1 MMDTCADRGCML
13 GVGWGGGGSPRS
25 AVNLDKI
32 DESELIKLSCV

>member
-13 GVGWGGGGSPRS
+13 GVGWGGSPRS